1 MTRPLRSVLFLPAS
15 NARAIEKARGLA
27 CDAVVLD
34 LEDATAPEAKAEAR
48 ELMLETLAKDGFGAR
63 TVVVRVNGLD
73 TEWGD
78 ADLEAAAHAGP
89 DAILAPKVT
98 DAESLLTYDRLIAGA
113 PERTRLWAMVETCAA
128 VLNLNTLAAL
138 SASTRLAALVPG
150 VNDLSKEMRCKPGKE
165 RMPLVPALAL
175 SVTAAR
181 AHGLYAIDGVFNALG
196 DTAGLQAECAQG
208 RSLGFDGKCLIHPDQ
223 IEAANAA
230 FSPDET
236 EISWARSVVE
246 AFADPANAGKGA
258 IRVGG
263 KMAERLHLQE
273 AERILAFR

>member
-15 NARAIEKARGLA
+15 NARAIEKARGLP

-48 ELMLETLAKDGFGAR
+48 ALMIETLALGGFGAR

-73 TEWGD
+73 TEWGE
-78 ADLEAAAHAGP
+78 ADLKAAAEAGP
-89 DAILAPKVT
+89 DAVLAPKVT
-98 DAESLLTYDRLIAGA
+98 DASSLVAYDRLISGA

-128 VLNLNTLAAL
+128 VLNLGALAAL
-138 SASTRLAALVPG
+138 SASTRLSALVPG

-165 RMPLVPALAL
+165 RAPLIPALAL

-181 AHGLYAIDGVFNALG
+181 AHGLYAVDGVFNDLG
-196 DTAGLQAECAQG
+196 DTFGLQAECAQG
-208 RSLGFDGKCLIHPDQ
+208 RALGFDGKCLIHPEQ

-230 FSPDET
+230 FSPDEA
-236 EISWARSVVE
+236 EIAWARSVVE

-263 KMAERLHLQE
+263 KMAERLHLVE
-273 AERILAFR
+273 AERILSFR

>member
-34 LEDATAPEAKAEAR
+34 LEDATAPEAKAQAR
-48 ELMLETLAKDGFGAR
+48 ELMTETLAIGGFGAR

-73 TEWGD
+73 TEWGE
-78 ADLEAAAHAGP
+78 ADLKAAAEAGP

-98 DAESLLTYDRLIAGA
+98 DAESLLAYDRLIAGA

-128 VLNLNTLAAL
+128 VLNLDALAAL
-138 SASTRLAALVPG
+138 SGSTRLAALVPG
-150 VNDLSKEMRCKPGKE
+150 VNDLSKEMRCKPGRE

-196 DTAGLQAECAQG
+196 DASGLQAECAQG
-208 RSLGFDGKCLIHPDQ
+208 RALGFDGKCLIHPDQ
-223 IEAANAA
+223 IETANAA
-230 FSPDET
+230 FSPDDA
-236 EISWARSVVE
+236 EIAWAKSVVE

-263 KMAERLHLQE
+263 KMAERLHLAE

>member
-34 LEDATAPEAKAEAR
+34 LEDATAPEAKPEAR
-48 ELMLETLAKDGFGAR
+48 ELVAKTLADGGFGAR
-63 TVVVRVNGLD
+63 MVVVRVNGLD
-73 TEWGD
+73 TEWGE
-78 ADLEAAAHAGP
+78 ADLKAAAKAGP

-98 DAESLLTYDRLIAGA
+98 DAQSLIAYDRLISGA
-113 PERTRLWAMVETCAA
+113 PERTQLWAMVETCAA
-128 VLNLNTLAAL
+128 VLNLGALATL
-138 SASTRLAALVPG
+138 SSSTRLAALVPG

-165 RMPLVPALAL
+165 RLPLIPALAL

-196 DTAGLQAECAQG
+196 DTFGLQAECAQG
-208 RSLGFDGKCLIHPDQ
+208 RALGFDGKCLIHPDQ
-223 IEAANAA
+223 IDAANQA
-230 FSPDET
+230 FSPDEA
-236 EISWARSVVE
+236 EIAWARSVVE
-246 AFADPANAGKGA
+246 AFADPTNAGKGA

-263 KMAERLHLQE
+263 KMAERLHLVE
-273 AERILAFR
+273 AERVLALI